1 MNVIEKQLHFP
12 HSCTT
17 EDKALA
23 IRRHQVF
30 GELLK
35 RFVDGTRWL
44 NKQMALGADVER
56 DKRDFNRTVV
66 EPMDGLWLSL
76 TQSEKDYWWTVVR
89 ATQIF
94 KGRLI

>member
-1 MNVIEKQLHFP
+1 
-12 HSCTT
+12 
-17 EDKALA
+17 
-23 IRRHQVF
+23 
-30 GELLK
+30 
-35 RFVDGTRWL
+35 
-44 NKQMALGADVER
+44 MALGADVER

>member
-12 HSCTT
+12 HSFTPD
-17 EDKALA
+17 DKALA
-23 IRRHQVF
+23 VRRHQVF

-44 NKQMALGADVER
+44 DKQMALGADVER
-56 DKRDFNRTVV
+56 DKQDFNRSVV
-66 EPMDGLWLSL
+66 EPMDGLWLEL
-76 TQSEKDYWWTVVR
+76 TQSEKDYWWTIVR

-94 KGRLI
+94 KGRLV